1 MCRGCSSRGVLSGR
15 GGSEYPAGEM
25 CGFGMDFSPLL
36 APGSGIVSGSLKIFT
51 NTAVP
56 ADASHDWLVGP
67 VQILGRSV
75 YAVLAG
81 GVQGQDYQLVW
92 TATDSDGNVWPRTA
106 LVLCAPT

>member
-1 MCRGCSSRGVLSGR
+1 MGLSRR
-15 GGSEYPAGEM
+15 YEPEHPAGEK

-36 APGSGIVSGSLKIFT
+36 APGSGIVSGSLRIFT

-56 ADASHDWLVGP
+56 ANAANDWTMGP
-67 VQILGRSV
+67 VTVLGPAV

-81 GVQGQDYQLVW
+81 GVSGQDYQLVW

-106 LVLCAPT
+106 LVLCAPTS